1 MQKIHTICKNM
12 FCKNFFCEHTNF
24 FSEQFFS
31 LTGSTAWMISLLY
44 FYLSGYL
51 IVHWWK
57 SIPCM
62 VVMVARIPLRK
73 MKICGVIVSKSIL
86 LMKTK
91 VPFVELKKEFSIL
104 SFISFLHYASQKS
117 KIFKNV
123 LENVLRQQICLWNIL
138 IVLGYW

>member
-12 FCKNFFCEHTNF
+12 FFKNLFCEHINF

-57 SIPCM
+57 SIPCV
-62 VVMVARIPLRK
+62 VVMVTRIPLRK
-73 MKICGVIVSKSIL
+73 MKICGVIVSEWIL

-91 VPFVELKKEFSIL
+91 VPFVELKKELSIL
-104 SFISFLHYASQKS
+104 SFISFSRYGSQKS

-138 IVLGYW
+138 VVLGYW